1 MTKWFSICS
10 WSFVFV
16 YLYIAYV
23 LTHPKISPLN
33 VLPTQI
39 TPSMSSSTPDEQ
51 LLNWTLLPHYFHYP
65 KLPPSMSSPL
75 NFLINQNDGLYVL
88 ISSPTQLPS
97 MTPSISSV
105 LRKDAPPPCPYI
117 PTWPPCP
124 HHTKLTNLYIVV
136 PPRMT
141 TSLCPQ
147 WGLLPPPNVLT
158 QPKTYL
164 KDTFLQESR
173 PPIGCWFYLT

>member
-10 WSFVFV
+10 WSFV

-105 LRKDAPPPCPYI
+105 LRKDAPP
-117 PTWPPCP
+117 
-124 HHTKLTNLYIVV
+124 L
-136 PPRMT
+136 
-141 TSLCPQ
+141 
-147 WGLLPPPNVLT
+147 VLT
-158 QPKTYL
+158 SPHDLHVPTIQSWPTSISSFHLEWPLLYVLSEDSSPQRCKKVRAVRAML
-164 KDTFLQESR
+164 V
-173 PPIGCWFYLT
+173 

>member
-105 LRKDAPPPCPYI
+105 LRKDAPP
-117 PTWPPCP
+117 
-124 HHTKLTNLYIVV
+124 L
-136 PPRMT
+136 
-141 TSLCPQ
+141 
-147 WGLLPPPNVLT
+147 VLT
-158 QPKTYL
+158 SPHDLHVPTIQSWPTSISSFHLEWPLLYVLSEDSSPQRCKKVRAVRAML
-164 KDTFLQESR
+164 V
-173 PPIGCWFYLT
+173 